1 MGNDKQKI
9 YRELNHSI
17 GKEELQKLITE
28 GREHNLIFHGITE
41 QVLFSD
47 IRYERLD
54 MSFLSRIS
62 SLDYGKKYRVLLL
75 GFTDKNSGEGFL
87 ADIEKLFHEKY
98 NIYLTTIWEGLLIG
112 ILPENRTGISEIKKL
127 YHEGEKI
134 EKEIKI
140 GCGTIKYALED
151 SRYGLQEALR
161 TYDMIETVKKYREN
175 LLLYEDLGIYGLLYE
190 LKDPAVFERY
200 CTGIFQGIWQYDSK
214 NDSQLFSTLECYFR
228 NECDKLKTA
237 EELFIHEN
245 TLRYRLHQIEK
256 ILGKSLKNINVITD
270 LVTAFKV
277 RRMMQILDTV

>member
-1 MGNDKQKI
+1 
-9 YRELNHSI
+9 
-17 GKEELQKLITE
+17 
-28 GREHNLIFHGITE
+28 
-41 QVLFSD
+41 
-47 IRYERLD
+47 
-54 MSFLSRIS
+54 
-62 SLDYGKKYRVLLL
+62 
-75 GFTDKNSGEGFL
+75 
-87 ADIEKLFHEKY
+87 
-98 NIYLTTIWEGLLIG
+98 
-112 ILPENRTGISEIKKL
+112 
-127 YHEGEKI
+127 
-134 EKEIKI
+134 
-140 GCGTIKYALED
+140 
-151 SRYGLQEALR
+151 
-161 TYDMIETVKKYREN
+161 MIETVKKYREN